1 MSQIRQLNLAA
12 NDIPKLA
19 VGMLLGVAVFGIFAV
34 GFDQGQLFS
43 IFQGQEAYGSMWM
56 HEFTHDTRHAA
67 GFACH

>member
-1 MSQIRQLNLAA
+1 VSQTKQLIFAA

-19 VGMLLGVAVFGIFAV
+19 VGILLGVAVFGIFAI

-43 IFQGQEAYGSMWM
+43 LVQGHDAYGSMWM